1 MNEIYYNVEQ
11 IAQMLNIHPKTIQ
24 RYIREGKL
32 HATKIGKSWRVT
44 GHDLSRFTE
53 GTPTTSAGIPTT
65 HPAKVQ
71 AKASSVVDIS
81 VMDNNEAMRIAN
93 SLNATMNAKPQEYG
107 HASMHMQFLENDN
120 TLRISLWGSIQFMSV
135 IMSAIEAYTE
145 NHEER

>member
-53 GTPTTSAGIPTT
+53 GTSTATAGIPTT
-65 HPAKVQ
+65 KPVRIQ
-71 AKASSVVDIS
+71 AIASSVVDIS
-81 VMDNNEAMRIAN
+81 VMDNNEAMRISN

-120 TLRISLWGSIQFMSV
+120 TLRISLWGTIQFMSV
-135 IMSAIEAYTE
+135 IMSAIETFTE
-145 NHEER
+145 NYEER

>member
-53 GTPTTSAGIPTT
+53 GTSSTSAGIPAEKPVRIQTI
-65 HPAKVQ
+65 
-71 AKASSVVDIS
+71 ASSVVDVS

-107 HASMHMQFLENDN
+107 HASMHLQFLDNSN
-120 TLRISLWGSIQFMSV
+120 TLRITLWGTIQFMSV

-145 NHEER
+145 SDEER

>member
-11 IAQMLNIHPKTIQ
+11 IAKMLNIHPKTIQ

-53 GTPTTSAGIPTT
+53 GTSTTTAGIQATPQV
-65 HPAKVQ
+65 KVH

-81 VMDNNEAMRIAN
+81 VTDNNEAMRITN

-120 TLRISLWGSIQFMSV
+120 TLRISLWGTVQFMSV
-135 IMSAIEAYTE
+135 IMSAIETFTE
-145 NHEER
+145 NDDER